1 MKSIKLSDYF
11 EIIYPKYCIVRIIP
25 VKSNKNYQS
34 NKLAN
39 AIALSYRSF
48 DERIKK
54 EKKKIFFHSDF
65 KITFMIDI
73 YKEETCFYFV
83 FPVFL
88 KTLMMIKL
96 ENVWPSCTF
105 EEVDNVKEFD
115 ANSYMYELSY
125 KRECALS
132 LHTDLKTSE
141 PLYSIMAVQ
150 NQVED
155 NDRVSVIYNFSPCSQ
170 LGWKQRYQETIE
182 KIKNHES
189 VDRPCKT
196 TEYKIKK
203 VCLAINHFLDS
214 LRDTLNNFI
223 GEEDTKK
230 QRVSIMQQIMGVLE
244 SDKDLSP
251 STKKKERSTIID
263 TQIAV
268 LSSSK
273 DKGRRESNG
282 ISVCQSY
289 SVLGEKEG
297 NELTYI
303 KTKMKKN
310 LNVLDT
316 NIGTSYNTMSAEE
329 VASTCLL
336 VPGRGILEKHKMRAI
351 QTAETQVPEE
361 LQKGVMC
368 LGTNLYKG
376 ISKKAYLSVDEQF
389 KYLCL
394 CICAPTRSGKTNLL
408 KNLCK
413 DACNNNECT
422 IIFDYCGGC
431 ELSNDVSS
439 VIDGNILNIDYDDI
453 NKLQGLSYNE
463 IKPRNN
469 SSFEMYRCAKAK
481 AQQFTDFINYLN
493 MDNALEPRMLKYFK
507 AAAIVSFINGGS
519 IYDSFKILQ
528 DHKIRKQFI
537 LKIPNDQ
544 MLNLEDYIYALEEL
558 NEWSRGTK
566 DNPPEIIGTHTT
578 YITGIINRV
587 EQIKSNAYMEYMLK
601 KDDKNNFDLSK
612 EIEERDLICIKMPEF
627 LFQSDEERDAMSVYW
642 LSKVLGALQVRYN
655 SIPQDKRRKVN
666 LVFDEVYQ
674 CKCLQRLISKRINRI
689 AKHNAK
695 PIITCHSLA
704 QISLLKNELKNSNT
718 SYMLISG
725 CEKSNYQELREELE
739 NNFDLEDMLNM
750 KRFYSMN
757 LIKTSDGYS
766 SFITKLPGKIGK

>member
-1 MKSIKLSDYF
+1 MKSIKLSNYF
-11 EIIYPKYCIVRIIP
+11 QLVHPHYTILRILPI
-25 VKSNKNYQS
+25 KSNKNYQS
-34 NKLAN
+34 IKLAKS
-39 AIALSYRSF
+39 IALSYKSL
-48 DERIKK
+48 DQRIKK
-54 EKKKIFFHSDF
+54 EKNKLFFETSA
-65 KITFMIDI
+65 KVLFMIDMF
-73 YKEETCFYFV
+73 KEECCFYFI
-83 FPVFL
+83 FPDFL
-88 KTLMMIKL
+88 KSLFLSKL
-96 ENVWPSCTF
+96 NNIWSSCTF
-105 EEVDNVKEFD
+105 EEVDNIKGFD
-115 ANSYMYELSY
+115 ADSYMYELTY
-125 KRECALS
+125 KRSDALS
-132 LHTDLKTSE
+132 LNTNLNSSE
-141 PLYSIMAVQ
+141 PLYSIMATQ
-150 NQVED
+150 EILED
-155 NDRVSVIYNFSPCSQ
+155 DDRVSILYNFSPCSQ
-170 LGWKQRYQETIE
+170 FSWHKRYTETIE
-182 KIKNHES
+182 KIKNHEC
-189 VDRPCKT
+189 VDKPCQS

-203 VCLAINHFLDS
+203 VGLAINHFFESFRNALGE
-214 LRDTLNNFI
+214 FM
-223 GEEDTKK
+223 GEETQKEK
-230 QRVSIMQQIMGVLE
+230 QSLFAAICGVLE
-244 SDKDLSP
+244 SDKELST
-251 STKKKERSTIID
+251 STKHKERSLVID
-263 TQIAV
+263 TQMAV
-268 LSSSK
+268 ISSSK
-273 DKGRRESNG
+273 YKSRKESNA

-289 SVLGEKEG
+289 GQLGERTG
-297 NELTYI
+297 NELVYNKI
-303 KTKMKKN
+303 KMKDN
-310 LNVLDT
+310 LNVLDV
-316 NIGTSYNTMSAEE
+316 NIGTQYNTMSAEE

-336 VPGRGILEKHKMRAI
+336 IPGRSILQLHKMKAI
-351 QTAETQVPEE
+351 QVQETQVPEE

-566 DNPPEIIGTHTT
+566 DNPPEIVGTHIT